1 MPLTKY
7 ISNPSLCCLVIFLV
21 MTTPPF
27 YLFQSLNEREMQL
40 GTTVDQKQTE
50 ALRTSEK
57 ERRKKPQ
64 CPQSINQTLPLL
76 DLFQIMA

>member
-1 MPLTKY
+1 
-7 ISNPSLCCLVIFLV
+7 

-27 YLFQSLNEREMQL
+27 YLLQSLNEREMQL

-57 ERRKKPQ
+57 EKKKTQ
-64 CPQSINQTLPLL
+64 CPQNIHQTLPLL
-76 DLFQIMA
+76 DLFQIMT